1 MSQPSKE
8 EVWAL
13 MERLMSSMLKAIR
26 KVDELA
32 PEWSNEW
39 LNAKDPKYNMQVNEF
54 MDHLIRH
61 SLEHRHELTSIRAA
75 IRKSRPT
82 DPRDTDPNTGEPYA
96 RTYYHWRLLEA
107 FLRRAEMVSEL
118 IGLTDAD
125 LDCKPLPE
133 LVAGNERSVREV
145 CEHLLEWEPWIVA
158 GIENGLA
165 AYRQT
170 KGKSESGN

>member
-8 EVWAL
+8 EVWVL
-13 MERLMSSMLKAIR
+13 VERLMNSIYASIR

-32 PEWSNEW
+32 PEWPDEW
-39 LNAKDPKYNMQVNEF
+39 FKARDPKYNMQVNEF
-54 MDHLIRH
+54 MDNLIRH

-75 IRKSRPT
+75 ISRSRPT
-82 DPRDTDPNTGEPYA
+82 DSRDIDPKSGEAYA
-96 RTYYHWRLLEA
+96 HTYYHWRLLEA

-118 IGLTDAD
+118 IGLTDED
-125 LDCKPLPE
+125 LDQKPSPE
-133 LVAGNERSVREV
+133 LVAGNERSIREV

-165 AYRQT
+165 EYRQT
-170 KGKSESGN
+170 KWERKPCN